1 MVRFDVDGLAAR
13 LRGRRVGLV
22 ATPASWTLADG
33 HLLDAL
39 LARRVDL
46 RVLVA
51 LEHGF
56 RGELPD
62 GADVGRYTDAAS
74 GLPVLSFYGSGRVT
88 PEAMFAEADVL
99 VFQVQDVTHR
109 AYTFHQAMAELLAA
123 AARTGKTLLLLDRPT
138 PLAHLGPDGLT
149 GTQFFPLP
157 FPLLPGLTMGEL
169 ANWLAAANGW
179 TTALEVAPMPG
190 WRRRDRWA
198 STGLPWIPPSP
209 NLPTVTS
216 VYAYACS
223 GLVQHTSVS
232 EGRGTCKPFEYVGA
246 PFLDGDRLA
255 AALNALRLPGVAFR
269 ALHFQPGF
277 NKFAGQVCSG
287 VHLLIRD
294 PGRIAPPLVG
304 LALLRECAR
313 QAPAEFALQPAFAAW
328 LDNGAWTPERLANL
342 DLAAVHE
349 RMRADAAAFRQRTDP
364 CRLYPD

>member
-1 MVRFDVDGLAAR
+1 MVRFDLDGLAAR

-22 ATPASWTLADG
+22 ATPASWTFADG

-39 LARRVDL
+39 LARGVDL

-56 RGELPD
+56 RGELQD
-62 GADVGRYTDAAS
+62 GADVGRYADAAT
-74 GLPVLSFYGSGRVT
+74 GLPVLSFYGAGRVT
-88 PEAMFAEADVL
+88 PEAMVADVDVL
-99 VFQVQDVTHR
+99 VFQVQDVTHQ

-123 AARTGKTLLLLDRPT
+123 AARTGKTLLLPDRPT
-138 PLAHLGPDGLT
+138 PLAHLGPRGLT

-157 FPLLPGLTMGEL
+157 FPMLPGLTMGEL
-169 ANWLAAANGW
+169 ATWLAAENGW
-179 TTALEVAPMPG
+179 TAALDVVPVSG
-190 WRRRDRWA
+190 WRRRDGWVR
-198 STGLPWIPPSP
+198 TGLPWIPPSP
-209 NLPTVTS
+209 NIPTVAS
-216 VYAYACS
+216 AYAYACT

-246 PFLDGDRLA
+246 PFLDGGRLA

-269 ALHFQPGF
+269 PLHFQPGF

-287 VHLLIRD
+287 AQLLIRD
-294 PGRIAPPLVG
+294 FRRLDPPLVG

-328 LDNGAWTPERLANL
+328 LDNGAWTPERLAGL
-342 DLAAVHE
+342 DLAAVRD
-349 RMRADAAAFRQRTDP
+349 RMRVDAAAFRHRTDP
-364 CRLYPD
+364 FRLYPE